1 MTKKTNAVRILDRL
15 KINYDLVEYAVDE
28 SDLSAVHLAETAGLP
43 ISQVFKTLVL
53 EGDKNG
59 NFVCIIPGGEEI
71 DLKKTAIASSNKKTA
86 MIKMKDLEPLT
97 GYIRGGCS
105 PLGMKKNFPV
115 YIDEAAFKQ
124 SILFISAGV
133 RGIQIRLSPD
143 DLVKA
148 CGAKRATLTFESKT
162 ENDLR
167 TNFLQ
172 SQHVN
177 NNQILL

>member
-1 MTKKTNAVRILDRL
+1 MTKKTNAARILDRL

-28 SDLSAVHLAETAGLP
+28 SDLSAAHLAETAGIP
-43 ISQVFKTLVL
+43 INQVFKTLVL

-71 DLKKTAIASSNKKTA
+71 DLKKAAIASSNKKVA

-115 YIDEAAFKQ
+115 YIDEAAFNQ
-124 SILFISAGV
+124 CFIYISAGI
-133 RGIQIRLSPD
+133 RGMQIRLSPD
-143 DLVKA
+143 DLVRA
-148 CGAKRATLTFESKT
+148 CNAKKFELSKDVGI
-162 ENDLR
+162 EEGSFN
-167 TNFLQ
+167 
-172 SQHVN
+172 
-177 NNQILL
+177 